1 MNAYI
6 RVMNKRKLLKFSIAF
21 GIAKKLILLII
32 FLTGREVFSQIAKEL
47 IVPYADLNGLVVVVK
62 NSHLKTDVEKP
73 LVAWEVKG
81 EKISKVVVK
90 KKSID
95 FLVNQYTQKGY
106 RHLNTYTVPNQ
117 ANETRFY
124 FSYIGN

>member
-6 RVMNKRKLLKFSIAF
+6 RVMNKRKLLKFSIVF
-21 GIAKKLILLII
+21 GIVKKLILFII
-32 FLTGREVFSQIAKEL
+32 FLAGPEVFSQIAKEL
-47 IVPYADLNGLVVVVK
+47 IVPCADPNGLVVVVK

-90 KKSID
+90 KNSID

-106 RHLNTYTVPNQ
+106 RHLTTYTPPNQ

>member
-21 GIAKKLILLII
+21 GIVKKLILFII
-32 FLTGREVFSQIAKEL
+32 FLAGPEVFSQIAKEL
-47 IVPYADLNGLVVVVK
+47 TVPYADPNGLVVVVK

-90 KKSID
+90 KNSID